1 MYLFLIAGVILVLFI
16 LLPLGAVK
24 LFNGVSLSKKA
35 KRIILGTLAATTVS
49 ITEKAR
55 RERQNR
61 NKSRR
66 RRCRF
71 RDSSYPA

>member
-16 LLPLGAVK
+16 LLPLGAAK
-24 LFNGVSLSKKA
+24 LFNSVSLSKKA

-49 ITEKAR
+49 ITEKSR
-55 RERQNR
+55 SERQNR

-71 RDSSYPA
+71 RDSSYPV